1 MLAGAATVVVVVVDV
16 DVVVVEVVLVVL
28 DVVVEAR
35 VVRSALA
42 FTEASEPELHAA
54 STNAMIMA
62 PPIAAAVVRRTVR
75 LHHGECR

>member
-16 DVVVVEVVLVVL
+16 DVVVDVVVVLE
-28 DVVVEAR
+28 VVVEAT
-35 VVRSALA
+35 VVRSAPA